1 MRRESPRWSFMRS
14 LWLDPEGSRR
24 ALLQFVREIVNRF
37 CLELLSHFLC
47 VTSEEKE
54 LMILTRRVR
63 DVSFALG
70 AAVAAVLFAPKLFA
84 QEKEPI
90 DVVKVNT
97 DLVVFD
103 TQVIDKKTKR
113 VIGDLTKEDF
123 ELSDNGAR
131 QQISYF
137 SRDELPLSIMLLLDV
152 SGSVRP
158 ILHQIRDGALNALQ
172 RLKPEDRVAVMA
184 FANTSKLAQ
193 NFTNDRKL
201 AAQKIEEATASDALG
216 RGTFLGPALE
226 SAAIHMQT
234 APAQTGR
241 RVIIIVTD
249 NIALVPKRETK
260 EILHELFDKG
270 TVVYGLIVRA
280 AIGKVF
286 NVMFLGQLK
295 GVNEFVDQTGGEII
309 GADKKEVDE
318 KLGEVIDRLRA
329 RYAIGFRPSN
339 AIDDG
344 KFRPVVIKISP
355 TATRKEKPIVLTK
368 RGYYLRRRKD

>member
-14 LWLDPEGSRR
+14 LRRDPEGSRR

-47 VTSEEKE
+47 VTSEEKR

-63 DVSFALG
+63 VVSFALG
-70 AAVAAVLFAPKLFA
+70 ATVAAVLLAPKLFA

-123 ELSDNGAR
+123 ELSDNGVR

-184 FANTSKLAQ
+184 FANTSRLAQ
-193 NFTNDRKL
+193 DFTSDRKL

-216 RGTFLGPALE
+216 RGTFLGSALE
-226 SAAIHMQT
+226 SAAVHMQK

-241 RVIIIVTD
+241 RVIIVVTD
-249 NIALVPKRETK
+249 NIAMTPGRQTK
-260 EILHELFDKG
+260 DILDELFDTG

-286 NVMFLGQLK
+286 NVMFLGQIK
-295 GVNEFVDQTGGEII
+295 GVNEFVAQTGGEIV
-309 GADKKEVDE
+309 GADKNEVE
-318 KLGEVIDRLRA
+318 AKLGAVIDRLRA
-329 RYAIGFRPSN
+329 RYAIGFRPTDAN
-339 AIDDG
+339 DDV
-344 KFRPVVIKISP
+344 KFRRVEIRVAAAKKR
-355 TATRKEKPIVLTK
+355 TEKLVVLTK
-368 RGYYLRRRKD
+368 RGYYLRRR

>member
-1 MRRESPRWSFMRS
+1 MRR
-14 LWLDPEGSRR
+14 R
-24 ALLQFVREIVNRF
+24 AIQFSVARF
-37 CLELLSHFLC
+37 TGFISNSIRLPSAE
-47 VTSEEKE
+47 
-54 LMILTRRVR
+54 
-63 DVSFALG
+63 ALG
-70 AAVAAVLFAPKLFA
+70 YFRSSAVRTQLLLLLTIATLFAVASAVCA

-90 DVVKVNT
+90 DVIKVNT

-103 TQVIDKKTKR
+103 AQVIDKKTKR
-113 VIGDLTKEDF
+113 IIGDLTKDDF
-123 ELSDNGAR
+123 DVTDGGVR

-137 SRDELPLSIMLLLDV
+137 SRDELPLSVMMLLDV

-158 ILHQIRDGALNALQ
+158 ILHQIRAGALNALA
-172 RLKPEDRVAVMA
+172 RFKPEDQVAVMP
-184 FANTSKLAQ
+184 FANTSRLAQ
-193 NFTNDRKL
+193 DFTNDRQL
-201 AAQKIEEATASDALG
+201 VSHKIEEATASDALG

-260 EILHELFDKG
+260 EILDELFDRG

-339 AIDDG
+339 PADDG
-344 KFRPVVIKISP
+344 KFRPVTIKIS
-355 TATRKEKPIVLTK
+355 TAAKRKEKPIVLTK
-368 RGYYLRRRKD
+368 RGYYLRRRTD